1 MKKSTEFRTTSDIEI
16 RQSYFPADG
25 GPETGMERP
34 GEFPYTRGVRPEMYR
49 KKLWTMRQYAGFGT
63 AKESNARYRYLLEKG
78 TTGLSVA
85 FDLPTQI
92 GYDSDDPLAE
102 GEVGKTGVAIDS
114 LADMETLFEGIP
126 LDKVSVSMTINA
138 TASILL
144 ALLIAVGK
152 KQGVAPATLSG
163 TVQNDILKEYIAR
176 GTYIFPVKTSLRL
189 VTDIL
194 SYCKTEVPKFNT
206 ISISGYH
213 IREAGASAVQE
224 LAFTFCNAIC
234 YTETALEAGLDVD
247 DFAPRLS
254 FFFNGHS
261 NFFEEIAKF
270 RAARRVWAKL
280 MKERFHA
287 KEPRSM
293 MLRFHTQTGGS
304 TLTAQQVYNNIV
316 RVAFQGMSAVLGGT
330 QSLHTNGMDEALG
343 IPTEEAATLALRT
356 QQLIA
361 HETGITDTADPLAG
375 SYFVEAL
382 TDEIE
387 KRVGEY
393 IERVDQMGGAT
404 QAIASQFFQ
413 KEIRDTA
420 YRTQR
425 EIERREKIIVGVNE
439 FQTGE
444 EPFDE
449 FFTVDD
455 SVGKEQMGR
464 LREVKKTR
472 RAEPVTAALE
482 EVRRRAGTRE
492 NMMPAILGAVEAYA
506 TLGEIAHT
514 LREVWGEYRE

>member
-1 MKKSTEFRTTSDIEI
+1 
-16 RQSYFPADG
+16 
-25 GPETGMERP
+25 
-34 GEFPYTRGVRPEMYR
+34 
-49 KKLWTMRQYAGFGT
+49 
-63 AKESNARYRYLLEKG
+63 
-78 TTGLSVA
+78 
-85 FDLPTQI
+85 
-92 GYDSDDPLAE
+92 
-102 GEVGKTGVAIDS
+102 
-114 LADMETLFEGIP
+114 
-126 LDKVSVSMTINA
+126 
-138 TASILL
+138 
-144 ALLIAVGK
+144 
-152 KQGVAPATLSG
+152 
-163 TVQNDILKEYIAR
+163 
-176 GTYIFPVKTSLRL
+176 
-189 VTDIL
+189 
-194 SYCKTEVPKFNT
+194 
-206 ISISGYH
+206 
-213 IREAGASAVQE
+213 
-224 LAFTFCNAIC
+224 
-234 YTETALEAGLDVD
+234 
-247 DFAPRLS
+247 
-254 FFFNGHS
+254 
-261 NFFEEIAKF
+261 
-270 RAARRVWAKL
+270 
-280 MKERFHA
+280 
-287 KEPRSM
+287 
-293 MLRFHTQTGGS
+293 
-304 TLTAQQVYNNIV
+304 
-316 RVAFQGMSAVLGGT
+316 QGMSAVLGGT

-425 EIERREKIIVGVNE
+425 EIERGEKIIVGVNE

-444 EPFDE
+444 EPFNE
-449 FFTVDD
+449 FFAVDD
-455 SVGKEQMGR
+455 SVGKEQLGR
-464 LREVKKTR
+464 LREMKKTR